1 MSLAKDVA
9 APARQSN
16 IRWGIWALLIAGT
29 MINFGDRAVLGVV
42 APFLIKDLHLSIE
55 QYGVVASAFS
65 WGYVPLQLI
74 AGIIV
79 ARLGARKTWTSAMV
93 LWSCFIVLTPL
104 APTFGVLLLVRLL
117 FGMTEGSNFPS
128 AGTIVGAWFPAGERN
143 FGLSPNGIGEAIG
156 NIAFIPLTAALA
168 TAFTWRVPFFVVGA
182 LGLVWVLLAL
192 RFLTNRP
199 GENKLISQGELRYIE
214 EGRVSE
220 RHPSQVG
227 WGRILSNPMVWAGA
241 VSLFSTAYLIY
252 LALSFAPLYFSKEYG
267 LPTTAL
273 AGITIW
279 PWVASGIGAILGGRL
294 SDRIYRRTHKLKMA
308 RGVLGGVTLIVMAAA
323 LVTLTFVGPH
333 PGVAVFVISIAMFLQ
348 GFANIIYFI
357 VPVDVSPNEPA
368 RTSGFIVGFASASGL
383 VAPIITAATV
393 ARTGSFNA
401 AFLVAA
407 GVGLVGAILSLT
419 FIRDRDVFRDEPA
432 EQTVS

>member
-1 MSLAKDVA
+1 MSLAKGVT
-9 APARQSN
+9 APARQSY
-16 IRWGIWALLIAGT
+16 IRWGIWALLVAGT

-42 APFLIKDLHLSIE
+42 APFLMKTLHLTIQE
-55 QYGVVASAFS
+55 YGVAASAFS

-79 ARLGARKTWTSAMV
+79 AHWGARKTWTTAMI

-117 FGMTEGSNFPS
+117 FGITEGSNFPS

-168 TAFTWRVPFFVVGA
+168 TAFSWRVPFFVVGA

-192 RFLTNRP
+192 RYLTNRP
-199 GENKLISQGELRYIE
+199 SDNPLISQTELRYIE

-220 RHPSQVG
+220 RHPTQVG
-227 WGRILSNPMVWAGA
+227 WGRILTTPMVWAGA
-241 VSLFSTAYLIY
+241 VGLFSTAYLIY

-279 PWVASGIGAILGGRL
+279 PWVASGIGAMLGGRL
-294 SDRIYRRTHKLKMA
+294 SDMVYRRTRRLKMA
-308 RGVLGGVTLIVMAAA
+308 RGVVGGVTLIVMALA
-323 LVTLTFVGPH
+323 LVMLTVIGPH
-333 PGVAVFVISIAMFLQ
+333 PGLAVAIISIAMFLQ
-348 GFANIIYFI
+348 GFANIIFFI

-383 VAPIITAATV
+383 VAPIVTATTV

-407 GVGLVGAILSLT
+407 GVAFVGAILSLT
-419 FIRDRDVFRDEPA
+419 LIRDRDVFREETPVGA
-432 EQTVS
+432 NV